1 MAKNKK
7 KLRKKLRHELLKN
20 IQQQPQSSPFSA
32 DQAQVSVSQTQVKPA
47 SNSIAE
53 TISKGESN
61 LIIKKDVAL
70 VLIIFIVL
78 TALIILAKYF
88 DSSENWVLIF
98 ADWLNSLF

>member
-20 IQQQPQSSPFSA
+20 IQQQTQSSPISTN
-32 DQAQVSVSQTQVKPA
+32 QTQVSVSQAQVKPA

-88 DSSENWVLIF
+88 DTSENWVLIF